1 MMGNWVKAWGIQIL
15 ENKETSLSLINFQ
28 QFSHFKFNQLYYIS
42 CGNKEK
48 KTSNITEIAPGQLV
62 EIPPDRL
69 KS

>member
-1 MMGNWVKAWGIQIL
+1 L